1 VIRYGREIQFGSG
14 VAAGSSSCSCDF
26 LVNGFVGPTMFTLPL
41 CPTRRRHKSATKGFA
56 GATLQPTKRSESE
69 SSMQSCSDLLHQRL
83 SRSVEGGLWRKV
95 FHELLTDRNNRY
107 LMIHSTIVQAHTIK
121 RLPVAKGGSNKA
133 PGYSRG
139 SLTTEIPAGR
149 CAWFAGRLVAL
160 AYTWRYFGYMSRLS
174 GNR

>member
-1 VIRYGREIQFGSG
+1 MKYSSAAG

-107 LMIHSTIVQAHTIK
+107 LMIYSTIVQAHTIK
-121 RLPVAKGGSNKA
+121 RPPA

-139 SLTTEIPAGR
+139 GLTTEIPAGR

-160 AYTWRYFGYMSRLS
+160 AYTWRYFGYMSILS

>member
-1 VIRYGREIQFGSG
+1 MKYSSVAR

-56 GATLQPTKRSESE
+56 GATLQPTKRSKSE

-107 LMIHSTIVQAHTIK
+107 LMIYSTIVQAHTIK
-121 RLPVAKGGSNKA
+121 RPSVAKGGSNKA

-139 SLTTEIPAGR
+139 SLTTRDP
-149 CAWFAGRLVAL
+149 C
-160 AYTWRYFGYMSRLS
+160 
-174 GNR
+174 

>member
-1 VIRYGREIQFGSG
+1 

-26 LVNGFVGPTMFTLPL
+26 LVNGFVGSTMFTLPL

-83 SRSVEGGLWRKV
+83 RRPVEGGLWRKV